1 MLNFWYICYR
11 RSIHLKYQVQF
22 PFHKMLCV
30 RVCEWNYVC
39 IYVCM
44 YMWGG
49 ICTYVN
55 VGGWVGVY
63 VLAPHKLAVVHVCNP
78 SIPEKETAAS

>member
-1 MLNFWYICYR
+1 
-11 RSIHLKYQVQF
+11 
-22 PFHKMLCV
+22 MLCV

>member
-1 MLNFWYICYR
+1 MYIC
-11 RSIHLKYQVQF
+11 V
-22 PFHKMLCV
+22 
-30 RVCEWNYVC
+30 YVH
-39 IYVCM
+39 V
-44 YMWGG
+44 WGG